1 MKKISILLLSGILIF
16 GGCKDHLKED
26 VYGALSDLNS
36 VENINAATVGIYQAV
51 DNSVGIFHLN
61 SFFPMVE
68 SGHRYSTYGSNG
80 ENLGNREFYKYI
92 FNPNTTALN
101 NTWSALYRMVN
112 RANEVIEAAQAIK
125 DTTVATS
132 LTAEARF
139 LRGWAYFTLTQFWGP
154 VPLHLK
160 STSSSGDK
168 SNVYLARSPI
178 ADVYA
183 QIVDDLKYAS
193 AIQANGRTRL
203 VRIRPTNELGR
214 VTSGTALALLGK
226 VYLTMAGRPLSNTA
240 SYTDAVN
247 TFATLVSQR
256 KAYGTDL
263 LPKGSY
269 GNIFTVANE
278 MNAEVLFALRSF
290 ANAASITSGSY
301 IPPALAPIAS
311 HVDADLYSG
320 VPNYGVRADILRLFE
335 PTDVRSKEGIGGSYP
350 DMRTASM
357 ITVNGA
363 LVRDSVVYDTV
374 QLRYVRKTIPTST
387 LTVNVGYGIGF
398 TKHKA
403 DITRATPSVRS
414 YNNDWIVLRFAD
426 VLLSYAEALNETGQ
440 TAAAIPFLNEVR
452 ARANASLIAP
462 TTAQIDLRKIIRDER
477 TRELIGEFT
486 SVFDMRRWGTLK
498 ENMDDYTVAQLGVP
512 DRIIPVFSEKFYL
525 YPVPSD
531 QVIANP
537 LLAPQNIGW

>member
-1 MKKISILLLSGILIF
+1 MKNINILLLAGIILF
-16 GGCKDHLKED
+16 GGCKDQLKEE

-51 DNSVGIFHLN
+51 ENGGGIFHTN
-61 SFFPMVE
+61 AFFPMVE
-68 SGHRYSTYGSNG
+68 TGHRYSSYGSTN
-80 ENLGNREFYKYI
+80 ENLGNRDFYKYI
-92 FNPNTTALN
+92 YNPNTAALN
-101 NTWSALYRMVN
+101 TTWASLYRMVN
-112 RANEVIEAAQAIK
+112 RANEVIEAAQNIK
-125 DTTVATS
+125 DTTVANP
-132 LTAEARF
+132 LIAEARF

-193 AIQANGRTRL
+193 TIHANGKPRL
-203 VRIRPTNELGR
+203 VRTRPTNELGR
-214 VTSGTALALLGK
+214 VTSGSALALLGK
-226 VYLTMAGRPLSNTA
+226 VYLTMAGRPLSNKA
-240 SYTDAVN
+240 AYTDAVN

-256 KAYGTDL
+256 KAFGTDL

-290 ANAASITSGSY
+290 ANTATIAAGSY
-301 IPPALAPIAS
+301 FPNAMAPVAS
-311 HVDADLYSG
+311 SVDIDLYSPT
-320 VPNYGVRADILRLFE
+320 PNYGVRADILRLFE

-350 DMRTASM
+350 DMRANSM

-374 QLRYVRKTIPTST
+374 QLRYVRKSIPTST
-387 LTVNVGYGIGF
+387 LTANVGYGIGF

-403 DITRATPSVRS
+403 DVARATPSVRA

-426 VLLSYAEALNETGQ
+426 VLLSYAEALNESGQ
-440 TAAAIPFLNEVR
+440 TSAAIPFLNEVR
-452 ARANASLIAP
+452 ARANASLIP
-462 TTAQIDLRKIIRDER
+462 TTTTQAALQKIIREER

-498 ENMDDYTVAQLGVP
+498 ENMDDYTAAQLSTP
-512 DRIIPVFSEKFYL
+512 DKIVPVFNEKFYL
-525 YPVPSD
+525 YPVPFE
-531 QVIANP
+531 QIIANP
-537 LLAPQNIGW
+537 LLSPQNTGW